1 MTIFVSAGH
10 TPSGLN
16 QDPGAIG
23 NGYEEA
29 DLTKELRDLVVP
41 LLKQKGLSV
50 WVDNDTQRLP
60 AVLAAINSTEKDV
73 VCDIHFNAGSP
84 TATGVEVLIPTRH
97 TAVERE
103 MANKLVT
110 MLAGV
115 MKIRSR
121 GVKTELDSQHKSI
134 GILREQGI
142 NLLIE
147 VCFISNKTDMQF
159 YQASKN
165 RVAEEIALILEEA
178 EGKL

>member
-1 MTIFVSAGH
+1 MIYLAAGH
-10 TPSGLN
+10 TPNGIN
-16 QDPGAIG
+16 QDPGAVG
-23 NGYEEA
+23 NGYKEA
-29 DLTKELRDLVVP
+29 DLTKELRDLVIP

-50 WVDNDTQRLP
+50 WVDDDTQRLP
-60 AVLAAINSTEKDV
+60 QVLAAINSTEKDV
-73 VCDIHFNAGSP
+73 VCDIHFNAGPP

-97 TAVERE
+97 TTVEKE
-103 MANKLVT
+103 MASKLVT

-147 VCFISNKTDMQF
+147 ICFISNATDMAY
-159 YQASKN
+159 YQAAKK

-178 EGKL
+178 EAKL

>member
-1 MTIFVSAGH
+1 MIFLSAGH

-23 NGYEEA
+23 NGYKEA

-41 LLKQKGLSV
+41 LLKQKGISV
-50 WVDNDTQRLP
+50 WIDDDTQRLP

-73 VCDIHFNAGSP
+73 VCDIHFNAGPP

-97 TAVERE
+97 TSIEKE
-103 MANKLVT
+103 MASKLVT
-110 MLAGV
+110 ILASV
-115 MKIRSR
+115 MKLRSR
-121 GVKTELDSQHKSI
+121 GVKTESDSQHKTI

-147 VCFISNKTDMQF
+147 ICFISNATDMAY
-159 YQASKN
+159 YQAAKHK
-165 RVAEEIALILEEA
+165 VATEIALILEEA
-178 EGKL
+178 ENKL